1 MSEAKPPVLKSEY
14 LFTFTIGVT
23 ALHDIGAA
31 PAGTLH
37 IDMLGKGTFEGPRLR
52 GEVLGGGM
60 DMKRLRGD
68 GSMGPNV
75 RLVLRT
81 DDGALIFMHY
91 TGVRH
96 GAPEVMARIAAGE
109 VVDPGEYYLRNTPY
123 FETSSPK
130 YDWLNRIVA
139 VGVGRR
145 LPDRAAYDVFEIR

>member
-1 MSEAKPPVLKSEY
+1 MPELRSEFL
-14 LFTFTIGVT
+14 LTFTISVT
-23 ALHDIGAA
+23 ALHDIGPA

-37 IDMLGKGTFEGPRLR
+37 IDMLGKGSFEGPRLK

-60 DMKRLRGD
+60 DMKRLKGD

-96 GAPEVMARIAAGE
+96 GPPEVMARIARGE
-109 VVDPGEYYLRNTPY
+109 PVAPSEYYLRNTPS
-123 FETSSPK
+123 FETSAPK
-130 YDWLNRIVA
+130 YEWLNRIVA

-145 LPDRAAYDVFEIR
+145 MPDHAAYDVFQIL